1 MMLGLALLGFHNP
14 LAFTLPLLLLGLGH
28 GLLVPPTLSG
38 TVAVIPALAGTAAGF
53 AGVVQ
58 QITGGVGGYL
68 IGFLSNDNAIHL
80 GTMMLGFALCGWMSH
95 LSLRRI
101 HTP

>member
-1 MMLGLALLGFHNP
+1 MLCLALMGFHNP
-14 LAFTLPLLLLGLGH
+14 LAFTLPLILLGLGH

-58 QITGGVGGYL
+58 QITGGLGGYL
-68 IGFLSNDNAIHL
+68 IGFVSNDNAINL
-80 GTMMLGFALCGWMSH
+80 GAMMLGFAVCAWLSH

-101 HTP
+101 KS